1 MEKILDLFLEKDGMR
16 KWMRSPF
23 TNADKKV
30 IFATDGSAMICIN
43 NNGCEN
49 DFENYEDKIKGTYP
63 VGCSNCNIS
72 ISFEELQAALNKIK
86 PVNEK
91 KCPDCDGDGVVEWTY
106 ESYIE
111 EFECPVCLGN
121 GTIRTNYTFFNGKA
135 GVKINGRIFYSD
147 QIKRILDTMILSGST
162 ECVIIS
168 TKAQMTVFKLSD
180 DIFIYQME
188 TLLKEHEV
196 EIETALFS

>member
-30 IFATDGSAMICIN
+30 IFATDGIAMICIN

-86 PVNEK
+86 PVINQIK
-91 KCPDCDGDGVVEWTY
+91 HNHTHTHTHQK
-106 ESYIE
+106 
-111 EFECPVCLGN
+111 
-121 GTIRTNYTFFNGKA
+121 TIRS
-135 GVKINGRIFYSD
+135 ICSPC
-147 QIKRILDTMILSGST
+147 L
-162 ECVIIS
+162 CV
-168 TKAQMTVFKLSD
+168 
-180 DIFIYQME
+180 
-188 TLLKEHEV
+188 
-196 EIETALFS
+196 